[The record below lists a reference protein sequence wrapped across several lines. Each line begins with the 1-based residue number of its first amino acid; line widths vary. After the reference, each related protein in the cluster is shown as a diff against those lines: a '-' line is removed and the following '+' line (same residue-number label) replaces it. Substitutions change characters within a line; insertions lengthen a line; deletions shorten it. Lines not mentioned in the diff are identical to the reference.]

1 MKPEDKS
8 IRIGAAVVVGAL
20 ILRLFSGSLPDKLI
34 GFFADPDVVTA
45 IMLLET
51 GRVLVPPQLTQEETT
66 ATVPV
71 EQPIEIPVFSTDD
84 TASVQVNNA
93 TRCAIDT
100 ESWLTAPLSL
110 TLTAEAPTVLI
121 LHSHAS
127 ECYSDS
133 QGGADDY
140 RTQDESKNMLA
151 VGDALTRQLQEAGIS
166 VLHDRTVHDYPS
178 YNGSYTLS
186 RATVRKYLEAYPSIQ
201 LVLDLHRDAMTD
213 RNGKQIATTVETAA
227 GTAAQLMMV
236 VGTNSG
242 GLTHPNWQNNASLA
256 AKLHAQLERQCPG
269 ICRPISLRSQRFN
282 QDLSPGAML
291 IEVGAAGN
299 TLEQALC
306 AVNILS
312 DSIICL
318 ANGANVSQ

>member
-8 IRIGAAVVVGAL
+8 IRIGAAAVAGAL
-20 ILRLFSGSLPDKLI
+20 ILRLFSGSLPEKLT
-34 GFFADPDVVTA
+34 GFFSDPDVVAA

-51 GRVLVPPQLTQEETT
+51 GRVLVPPQLTQEPVSTT
-66 ATVPV
+66 EATAAPL
-71 EQPIEIPVFSTDD
+71 EIPVFSAEDVPLI
-84 TASVQVNNA
+84 AINNA
-93 TRCAIDT
+93 SSLSTDP
-100 ESWLTAPLSL
+100 ESWLTSPLTLSL
-110 TLTAEAPTVLI
+110 TGDDPTVLI
-121 LHSHAS
+121 LHSHTS
-127 ECYSDS
+127 ECYADTPE
-133 QGGADDY
+133 GADAY

-151 VGDALTRQLQEAGIS
+151 VGQALTQQLQAAGIS

-213 RNGKQIATTVETAA
+213 TSGNQIASTVETPDGA
-227 GTAAQLMMV
+227 AAQLMLV

-242 GLTHPNWQNNASLA
+242 RLTHPGWQQNMALA

-269 ICRPISLRSQRFN
+269 ICRPISIRSQRFN
-282 QDLSPGAML
+282 HDLSPGAML

-299 TLEQALC
+299 TLAEALG
-306 AVNILS
+306 AVKVLS
-312 DSIICL
+312 TAIIHL
-318 ANGANVSQ
+318 AHGANV